1 MTPTPTKQPAT
12 APLRAAIISSE
23 LAPDLLKQMSERLLS
38 AGFRDVST
46 LADASLVAQPP
57 RGKRGRHRLAP
68 SLRGPMLIVMD
79 QVIGAVSAFD
89 VHAILKA
96 APALKNSRFFL
107 LLDDAA
113 DETVFAAWNAG
124 IQCVLTK
131 PFIMDEFESFA
142 GRLYEALASKQSGAA
157 GEEPAKPSGQK

>member
-1 MTPTPTKQPAT
+1 TTKPAT

-23 LAPDLLKQMSERLLS
+23 LAPDSLEEMTERLVS

-46 LADASLVAQPP
+46 FADVSLVAQPP

-79 QVIGAVSAFD
+79 QGIGAVSAFD

-96 APALKNSRFFL
+96 ARELKTPRFFL

-124 IQCVLTK
+124 IHCVLTK
-131 PFIMDEFESFA
+131 PFAMDEFESFA
-142 GRLYEALASKQSGAA
+142 GRLYEALAGEQSGAA
-157 GEEPAKPSGQK
+157 GEET